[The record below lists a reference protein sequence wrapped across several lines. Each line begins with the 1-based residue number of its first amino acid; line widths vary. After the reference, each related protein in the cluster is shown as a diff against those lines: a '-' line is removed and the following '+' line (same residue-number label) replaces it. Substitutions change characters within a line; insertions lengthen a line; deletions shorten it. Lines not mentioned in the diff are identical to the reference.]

1 MTCAILISEL
11 LSFVGILTFVLALL
25 HLFAYPY
32 GNYLS
37 FLSHDN
43 VRLVSLSTGS
53 KAFYNSKLANSSDS
67 SLEHTEEPK
76 IKDTDLLKVG
86 SLLRTTDISVVA
98 GNPALRK
105 RGGKAMSITKMNSL
119 LLNSSLEK
127 KSKRPRWSSR
137 GDQALRDAKFQIQN
151 APIQRNISEVHASLF
166 RNYSMF
172 RRSYELMESTLKV
185 YVYREGEKPI
195 FHLPY
200 LRGIYASEGCSVKL
214 RNELNG
220 SGFGNQKDV
229 EYYLKNYTDI
239 IATKYRFWNRR
250 GGQDH
255 FFVACHD
262 WALRASRKIS
272 GNCIR
277 VLCNSNIARG
287 FKIGQDVSL
296 PVTYVRSAENPVKD
310 IGGNPPSNRPILAF
324 FAGGMHGYVR
334 PILLHYWHNIEPDM
348 KIIGPMPRDVEG
360 KARYREF
367 MKSSKYCICAK
378 GYEVHTPRVVESI
391 YYECVPV
398 IISDNYVPPLF
409 DVLNWESFALFI
421 LEDDIPNLRDI
432 LLSVPEDRYMMMHRR
447 LKIAQ
452 RYFLWHK
459 APQNQSRVTLAVD
472 FTVMYM
478 SSTPKA
484 IQIEGF
490 TK

>member
-1 MTCAILISEL
+1 MDNGLNFRRLCHVHVEQL

-200 LRGIYASEGCSVKL
+200 LRGIYASEGWFMKLMERNKKFVVKEPKKAHLFYLPFSSVKL

-334 PILLHYWHNIEPDM
+334 PNTTALLAQHRTRHENYWA
-348 KIIGPMPRDVEG
+348 MPRDVEG

-378 GYEVHTPRVVESI
+378 GYEVHTPL
-391 YYECVPV
+391 
-398 IISDNYVPPLF
+398 IS
-409 DVLNWESFALFI
+409 
-421 LEDDIPNLRDI
+421 
-432 LLSVPEDRYMMMHRR
+432 
-447 LKIAQ
+447 
-452 RYFLWHK
+452 
-459 APQNQSRVTLAVD
+459 QSRVTLAVD